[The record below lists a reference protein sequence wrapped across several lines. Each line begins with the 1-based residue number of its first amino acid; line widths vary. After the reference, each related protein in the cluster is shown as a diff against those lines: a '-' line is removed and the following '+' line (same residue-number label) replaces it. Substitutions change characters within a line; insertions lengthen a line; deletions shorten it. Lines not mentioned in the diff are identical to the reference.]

1 MTKDRIFK
9 DLFTIEAN
17 IVCSELPKNFAY
29 IWSEFNRFLSDESL
43 NTNRI
48 TINISINGRLQS
60 KCIFIRTQQVALI
73 FKKSIEDNL
82 KKKYPSIQI
91 NVRPVVS
98 FDLDYRRKKALDEA
112 NENNIKI
119 EKMISTI

>member
-9 DLFTIEAN
+9 DLFTIEASIICN
-17 IVCSELPKNFAY
+17 ELPKNFAY
-29 IWSEFNRFLSDESL
+29 IWSEFHRFLSDEKL

-48 TINISINGRLQS
+48 TINISINSRLQS

-73 FKKSIEDNL
+73 FKRSIEDNL